1 MVMTKKTCHTISC
14 CITVDNLESKIRIRL
29 LALNA
34 ISERFA
40 LATLVLATP
49 LFVSLTKHMISL
61 VKANVMSNLSPG
73 C

>member
-1 MVMTKKTCHTISC
+1 MTKTPCHTISC
-14 CITVDNLESKIRIRL
+14 CITSDTLESKIRIRL
-29 LALNA
+29 LTLNE

-49 LFVSLTKHMISL
+49 LFVSLARHIILL

>member
-1 MVMTKKTCHTISC
+1 MTKRTCHTISC
-14 CITVDNLESKIRIRL
+14 CITGDTLESKIRVSL

-49 LFVSLTKHMISL
+49 LFVSLAKHMILL